1 MRKSLLIVGIIVL
14 IFISPKVYGYV
25 RNCQNSCQVKQ
36 SKQAICEDFNCTIV
50 NCPRH
55 NECENYDNC
64 GKPNCNI
71 YEYHEHKTYDYADY
85 NQETNHHRNRH
96 HSSHHSN

>member
-1 MRKSLLIVGIIVL
+1 MKKSLLIVGIIAL

-25 RNCQNSCQVKQ
+25 RNCQVKQ
-36 SKQAICEDFNCTIV
+36 SEPDICNDFNCTIV
-50 NCPRH
+50 DCPKH
-55 NECENYDNC
+55 KEYEDNYNC

-71 YEYHEHKTYDYADY
+71 HEYHEHKTYDYEEH
-85 NQETNHHRNRH
+85 NQEINHHKNRH